1 MKSPRARAT
10 QVDLILISLVA
21 IRWRNGF
28 GGCHARKCVPRAMLP
43 HYLCIVSPNC
53 LALQH
58 ATIDVW
64 VQGTPHYV
72 EITKLYMINRK
83 LAT

>member
-1 MKSPRARAT
+1 ME
-10 QVDLILISLVA
+10 VA
-21 IRWRNGF
+21 MREMICREQ
-28 GGCHARKCVPRAMLP
+28 CYHIIC
-43 HYLCIVSPNC
+43 CIVSPNC

-72 EITKLYMINRK
+72 EITKLYMINKR

>member
-1 MKSPRARAT
+1 MREMICRE
-10 QVDLILISLVA
+10 QCYHII
-21 IRWRNGF
+21 
-28 GGCHARKCVPRAMLP
+28 C
-43 HYLCIVSPNC
+43 CIVSPNC

-72 EITKLYMINRK
+72 EITKLYMINKR